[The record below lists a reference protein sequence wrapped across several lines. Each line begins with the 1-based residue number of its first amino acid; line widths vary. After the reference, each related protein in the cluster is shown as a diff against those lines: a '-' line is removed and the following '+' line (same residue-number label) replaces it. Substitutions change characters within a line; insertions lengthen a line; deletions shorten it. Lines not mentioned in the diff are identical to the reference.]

1 MQTTF
6 RYRSRW
12 QRRDGQ
18 WWCTIS
24 YPTPPNDTCLR
35 VIDKYAAEFPDVHVG
50 YSGHE
55 EGVAISVAAAA
66 RGARVIERH
75 FTLDK
80 SWKGSDHK
88 CSLDPTELSQ
98 LCHHIHNKTKIMMF
112 KEVFGEE
119 EAMQVVQA
127 SMGEDKV
134 VLDSEKYCIEKLGKT
149 IVARR
154 NIPQNTVISADE
166 IEIKVAEPRGIDPSQ
181 VEQYLGKI
189 TNCDI
194 EQDKSITAQMLDCR
208 KMEIIQNF

>member
-1 MQTTF
+1 MVLEMQTTF

-66 RGARVIERH
+66 REARVIERH
-75 FTLDK
+75 FTVDK

-88 CSLDPTELSQ
+88 CS
-98 LCHHIHNKTKIMMF
+98 
-112 KEVFGEE
+112 
-119 EAMQVVQA
+119 
-127 SMGEDKV
+127 
-134 VLDSEKYCIEKLGKT
+134 
-149 IVARR
+149 
-154 NIPQNTVISADE
+154 
-166 IEIKVAEPRGIDPSQ
+166 RG
-181 VEQYLGKI
+181 G
-189 TNCDI
+189 
-194 EQDKSITAQMLDCR
+194 
-208 KMEIIQNF
+208 